1 MERQILKLETMAVAK
16 IQTSQFSGSPKN
28 LRIFQPQTSASYIFL
43 DKIAEGVPKPR
54 FLTLNQSQRMM
65 SSLEQKIKM

>member
-1 MERQILKLETMAVAK
+1 MICGSCQNSDLTILAFPKILENSPTAD
-16 IQTSQFSGSPKN
+16 FSE
-28 LRIFQPQTSASYIFL
+28 LHLL
-43 DKIAEGVPKPR
+43 DKIAERVPKPR

>member
-1 MERQILKLETMAVAK
+1 MERQILKLERMAVAK
-16 IQTSQFSGSPKN
+16 IQTSQFSRSQKN

-65 SSLEQKIKM
+65 SSLEQKITM